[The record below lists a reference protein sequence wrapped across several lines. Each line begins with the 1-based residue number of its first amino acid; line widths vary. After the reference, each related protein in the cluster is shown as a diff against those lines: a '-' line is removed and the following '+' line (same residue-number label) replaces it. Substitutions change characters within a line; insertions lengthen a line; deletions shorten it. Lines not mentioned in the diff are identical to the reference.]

1 MKKIS
6 VSELPKVTRNINN
19 PDDFDDLVD
28 ELDGV
33 RDVGCGLNLYPEE
46 YGDPAY
52 DLIAADRV
60 NGSKG

>member
-1 MKKIS
+1 MKK
-6 VSELPKVTRNINN
+6 VKASELQKVIRDINN

-33 RDVGCGLNLYPEE
+33 RDVEHGLDMYPEE

-52 DLIAADRV
+52 DSIAADRC
-60 NGSKG
+60 GK